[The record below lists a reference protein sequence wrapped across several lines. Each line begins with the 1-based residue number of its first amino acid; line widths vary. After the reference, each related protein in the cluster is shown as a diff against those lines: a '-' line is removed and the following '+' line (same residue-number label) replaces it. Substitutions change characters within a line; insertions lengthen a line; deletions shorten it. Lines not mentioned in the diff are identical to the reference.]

1 MGNRIIFKPDGFAIT
16 ALIAGFFILFSFIF
30 QEPISYNSGLGW
42 DGAEY
47 FKAAKSIAENRA
59 PEAKAPFVYRM
70 GTPYLVAKLF
80 PQDLKAG
87 FFYLNLV
94 FSVINI
100 FLVQLFLGL
109 FIKNRALLISGVI
122 LYAGY
127 WQAPLRLT
135 FFYPAHADPA
145 ALTFLFAGLFLV
157 FYHKKTGQIRWIL
170 FYLTA
175 LTFAGGFFREI
186 CLVPA
191 FIYFADT
198 FYKRKIIPASSTR
211 AYLSP
216 LPLFAGIAAVLIAKS
231 LVVQTNSYSF
241 ITAAAGNLYGKS
253 LIRFIHAAFL
263 AWGPILILPLFFRKS
278 SKEFYRQNPMMLL
291 LIGIFIFFGFSG
303 GFDTERILFWGA
315 PAMYILAAYVFEENC
330 KIAGD
335 RLFLAVLITS
345 QVISSRM
352 FFPTPDYSKGFYK
365 SIIFLTEIPGTNFLN
380 LFTSYGNQKPL
391 LISFTEYLG
400 VFIFLYIVLAL
411 KKRKF
416 FISG

>member
-1 MGNRIIFKPDGFAIT
+1 MDNQMIFKPAGFAIT
-16 ALIAGFFILFSFIF
+16 ALIAGFFIVLSFIF

-47 FKAAKSIAENRA
+47 FKAAQNIAENQT
-59 PEAKAPFVYRM
+59 PEAKAPFVYRI
-70 GTPYLVAKLF
+70 GTPFLVAKLF
-80 PQDLKAG
+80 PEDLKAG
-87 FFYLNLV
+87 FFYINLA

-135 FFYPAHADPA
+135 FFYPVHADPA

-157 FYHKKTGQIRWIL
+157 FYHKKTGKIRGIL
-170 FYLTA
+170 YYLTA
-175 LTFAGGFFREI
+175 LAFAGGFFREI

-198 FYKRKIIPASSTR
+198 FYKRNIIPATYTR

-231 LVVQTNSYSF
+231 LVLQTNSYSF
-241 ITAAAGNLYGKS
+241 ITAAAGNLYGKP
-253 LIRFIHAAFL
+253 LFKFIHASFL
-263 AWGPILILPLFFRKS
+263 AWGPILILPAFFRKS
-278 SKEFYRQNPMMLL
+278 TKEFFRQNPMMLL
-291 LIGIFIFFGFSG
+291 LIGIFLLFGISG

-315 PAMYILAAYVFEENC
+315 PAVFALAAFTFEENK

-335 RLFLAVLITS
+335 KFFLAILIAT
-345 QVISSRM
+345 QVISSRI
-352 FFPTPDYSKGFYK
+352 FFLTPDYSEKFSK
-365 SIIFLTEIPGTNFLN
+365 SIIFLTEIPGTNFFN
-380 LFTSYGNQKPL
+380 LFTSYGNEKTL
-391 LISFTEYLG
+391 LISFAAYLG
-400 VFIFLYIVLAL
+400 VFILLYIFLAL